1 MENGPSDERAFD
13 LLAASLRAG
22 TADMATF
29 VPVLAEKLAAALP
42 NRVAI
47 QRAGVL
53 RHGPPQGLVAELEP
67 WRFGLRLER
76 GRPVAE
82 RTHTVRGIALKTET
96 LSLDAWIDAL
106 TAALADLA
114 TTDERERA
122 AVMRLLT

>member
-1 MENGPSDERAFD
+1 MENDMSDERTFD

-22 TADMATF
+22 AADMATF

-42 NRVAI
+42 TRVAI

-53 RHGPPQGLVAELEP
+53 RHGPAQGLVAELEP
-67 WRFGLRLER
+67 WRFSMRMER

-96 LSLDAWIDAL
+96 LPLDAWILAL

-114 TTDERERA
+114 GTDERERA
-122 AVMRLLT
+122 AIMRLLT

>member
-1 MENGPSDERAFD
+1 MENGASDERTFD

-22 TADMATF
+22 ASDMATF
-29 VPVLAEKLAAALP
+29 VPVLAEKLAMALP
-42 NRVAI
+42 SRVSVM
-47 QRAGVL
+47 RAGVL
-53 RHGPPQGLVAELEP
+53 HHGPAQGVTAELEP
-67 WRFGLRLER
+67 WRFSVRMER

-96 LSLDAWIDAL
+96 LALDAWIVAL

-114 TTDERERA
+114 ATDERERA